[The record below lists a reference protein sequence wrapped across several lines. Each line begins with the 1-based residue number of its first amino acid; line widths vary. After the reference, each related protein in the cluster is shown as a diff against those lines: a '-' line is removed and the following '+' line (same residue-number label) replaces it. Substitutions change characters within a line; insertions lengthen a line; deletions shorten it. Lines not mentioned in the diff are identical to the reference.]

1 MSFKEFRVQPRS
13 RKACNQP
20 DRDLTRQTGVSL
32 KIAST
37 QKNLTDSTGVLRK
50 QIEKK
55 LNLDQ
60 SGRNS
65 VAGSLTSGE
74 SWRPHIDLSIR
85 QLIQSEGRKRED
97 VAIIV
102 MIATDSRSI
111 HVGTPKS
118 SQRIMGRPQNDIVVP
133 AIELHLMIPLD
144 P

>member
-1 MSFKEFRVQPRS
+1 M
-13 RKACNQP
+13 
-20 DRDLTRQTGVSL
+20 T
-32 KIAST
+32 I
-37 QKNLTDSTGVLRK
+37 
-50 QIEKK
+50 
-55 LNLDQ
+55 
-60 SGRNS
+60 SGQDNGNS
-65 VAGSLTSGE
+65 N
-74 SWRPHIDLSIR
+74 DLSEYD
-85 QLIQSEGRKRED
+85 QSEGRKRED